1 MSSFVKFQA
10 EKEFDLLSQIGKK
23 SSARWHFSLSPQ
35 QTTEVVDKLWQC
47 WLEPLK
53 NTAAAQKLCYIFS
66 AILKKWSKAAKY
78 FEAVLMPAC

>member
-53 NTAAAQKLCYIFS
+53 TLLLLKSSATFS
-66 AILKKWSKAAKY
+66 VQS
-78 FEAVLMPAC
+78 